1 MPDYT
6 PRLFANDAEI
16 RRIGEGLLSCQ
27 LPRLDWTHEA
37 HLAACC
43 WLIRE
48 RSNIALEAE
57 MPFLI
62 RRFNEA
68 VGVINDD
75 TQGYHET
82 ITQNYIR
89 AMRQYLETCA
99 ADLQL
104 YHAVNDLL
112 QSPIGK
118 RDWLLRFYS
127 KERLFSAEARRN
139 FISADLCDFA

>member
-1 MPDYT
+1 MPDDT
-6 PRLFANDAEI
+6 PRLFVSDAEI

-27 LPRLDWTHEA
+27 LPRSDWTHEA

-57 MPFLI
+57 MPRFI

-99 ADLQL
+99 ADLHL
-104 YHAVNDLL
+104 YHAVNEVL
-112 QSPIGK
+112 QSPVGK
-118 RDWLLRFYS
+118 RDWLLQFYS
-127 KERLFSAEARRN
+127 KERLFSAEARCI
-139 FISADLCDFA
+139 FMPPDL